1 MTQQACVA
9 AASQLSLVMNFN
21 LIGRRA
27 LEAAVLTNY
36 TLRLE
41 RHSEI
46 IQVMSNYAPPLPPRV
61 PTVQRGAGF
70 DSFQDALR

>member
-46 IQVMSNYAPPLPPRV
+46 IQVMSNYAPPPPPSGPNCAARS
-61 PTVQRGAGF
+61 G
-70 DSFQDALR
+70 L